1 MDSEMVPA
9 EVPPEPMDCDEALEP
24 RLGLVDLLSGPEGSE
39 LASLCGLLL
48 RLEELSEVVGV
59 ALSPM
64 TGPVAHHGVGRRAE
78 GLESHVLRLGFPA
91 MVELWLTGV
100 A

>member
-59 ALSPM
+59 SHDRTCRTSWCGQA
-64 TGPVAHHGVGRRAE
+64 GRGA
-78 GLESHVLRLGFPA
+78 
-91 MVELWLTGV
+91 
-100 A
+100 